1 MTLVKHS
8 KEIWYAV
15 IYFIKWLLNTEESS
29 LCLIPVQ
36 FTCQSHW
43 DYLILFE
50 GLCSSSIIYEWG
62 VFCFQL
68 PNWESQFCILFFNI
82 MNKVD
87 LSQMSKCYSFAFD
100 ALKSI
105 TKNHEPLLVQYSGS
119 TAHLLDAGTH
129 GHCFL
134 PAGMM
139 ACNWDPETNWTS
151 LITHAGEPEWL
162 ELLDHSRRAQ
172 TLLCSLKNTLRAHFI
187 GKR

>member
-8 KEIWYAV
+8 KEIWYVV

-43 DYLILFE
+43 DYLMLFE

-68 PNWESQFCILFFNI
+68 PNWESLFCIQFFNT
-82 MNKVD
+82 MNKVY

-119 TAHLLDAGTH
+119 TAHLLDAAGCRYTWPL
-129 GHCFL
+129 L
-134 PAGMM
+134 P
-139 ACNWDPETNWTS
+139 S
-151 LITHAGEPEWL
+151 
-162 ELLDHSRRAQ
+162 SRHDGLQLGSRNQLNFSHPTCWGARVIRALGSQ
-172 TLLCSLKNTLRAHFI
+172 
-187 GKR
+187 